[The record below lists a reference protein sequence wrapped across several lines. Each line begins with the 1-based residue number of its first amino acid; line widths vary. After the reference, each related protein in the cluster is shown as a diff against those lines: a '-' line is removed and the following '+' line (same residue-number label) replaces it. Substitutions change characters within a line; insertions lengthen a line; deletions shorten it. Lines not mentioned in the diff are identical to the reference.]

1 MNRFYWVILFGMSMF
16 QSICHAAEKQLAN
29 PQNIKGLYY
38 GGPLLNDDSFGYS
51 MGADYILWLY
61 VVEGYP
67 TAVSNVEV
75 TRNAYKGF
83 GSFNEPI
90 FPLLN
95 GFKVY
100 GSVLLKENQNMD
112 IKAKYTWLQRTT
124 KTTTGQGGGITLAI
138 SNLLDGTRS
147 EDFLLS
153 SWATSTRLVFN
164 LINIDAGR
172 NCILVEDAL
181 NFRPYVGIVGVYNK
195 NTFTSL
201 LNSSGFPSAQPFVSV
216 QIMSIGAG
224 GARAGF
230 NMDWTPFL
238 RTTYL
243 KEVKFCAEAALSGI
257 FGQTKIDTTNSNGGV
272 VTSLSKDYLYRSTPI
287 VEFQIGFG
295 WNKLFGSETND
306 RYNFEFHALWEL
318 QNWIGYNRFYN
329 PGYSFGNLT
338 LQGLTLG
345 ASLDF

>member
-1 MNRFYWVILFGMSMF
+1 MHRFYWVILFGMSTF
-16 QSICHAAEKQLAN
+16 QSICDAAEKQGAN
-29 PQNIKGLYY
+29 PSNIKGLYY

-51 MGADYILWLY
+51 TGADYILWLY

-67 TAVSNVEV
+67 TAASNVEV
-75 TRNAYKGF
+75 PRNSYKGP
-83 GSFNEPI
+83 GSFNQPI

-124 KTTTGQGGGITLAI
+124 KTTTGQGGGTTIAI
-138 SNLLDGTRS
+138 SNLLDGTRT
-147 EDFLLS
+147 EDSLLD

-172 NCILVEDAL
+172 SCILVEDTL
-181 NFRPYVGIVGVYNK
+181 NFRPYFGIVGVYNK
-195 NTFTSL
+195 NTL
-201 LNSSGFPSAQPFVSV
+201 SSILEFSVRPGRPFLSV
-216 QIMSIGAG
+216 QTFSVGAG
-224 GARAGF
+224 GVRAGF
-230 NMDWTPFL
+230 NMDWTPFVSS
-238 RTTYL
+238 TYF
-243 KEVKFCAEAALSGI
+243 KEFKLCAEAALSGV
-257 FGQTKIDTTNSNGGV
+257 FGGTKVDATNSILNEI
-272 VTSLSKDYLYRSTPI
+272 TTLSKDYLYRSTPI

-295 WNKLFGSETND
+295 WNKMFGSETND
-306 RYNFEFHALWEL
+306 RYNIELHALWEL